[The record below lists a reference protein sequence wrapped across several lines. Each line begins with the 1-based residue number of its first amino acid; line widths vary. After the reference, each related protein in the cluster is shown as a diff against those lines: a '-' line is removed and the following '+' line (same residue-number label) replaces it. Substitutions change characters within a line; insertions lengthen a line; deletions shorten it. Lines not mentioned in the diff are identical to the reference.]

1 MMGTR
6 PMVAAWTIGFAILGA
21 AWGGFLGMRHVVG
34 LGSELDRVEMLSLD
48 WRYDLQGTRAP
59 PRGVVIA
66 AIDEA
71 TIAEAGA
78 FPLPRSLLASI
89 VRGLA
94 AGNPQAVAIDVLLLD
109 PGPPGADRQL
119 ADALRS
125 ARTVIGAAAVFDSP
139 EDARHGQSAAPAEG
153 GAALPKPA
161 QILSPQPT
169 FQSAARSGLTNVSTD
184 RSGVPR
190 YVPLMFDSG
199 GTIVPSFALATAAA
213 ALNSDPVI
221 SGDTIR
227 LAGRAVATDLGYN
240 LPLRF
245 YGPRGSIRT
254 FSAIRAVKGELDPD
268 EVRGQ
273 IVVLGATAAGAGDS
287 LATPFDRATPGVEI
301 LATAINNLLAGDSL
315 VRNGFTRRVDASVAV
330 LLPIAAVLLLAVRR
344 VSLALALTLFAFALW
359 IVATYA
365 AFLQGYWLG
374 IAVPAAAAVPVAIGY
389 GMTRLL
395 VAQRAAHRFASESDA
410 LRQFQPPQLIELL
423 ARDPQFLAT
432 PVRQDMA
439 IVFVDLTGSTGVTES
454 LGPAWTRELLVAL
467 HERIE
472 AAATEQQGFV
482 ARYMG
487 DGAMILFGLPAPR
500 ADDAGRA
507 LRAVT
512 RLHESLS
519 NWLAALPPAAR
530 DHLGARVGAHFGP
543 VVLSRLG
550 AADHQEISPAGD
562 TVNVASRL
570 LEVAKEH
577 RAAIAVSEDL
587 YRAARNA
594 GNPPAP
600 GAEVAAVEV
609 AIRGR
614 AHPIMVRLWSGGAAM
629 HWQRPAVPSGT
640 APS

>member
-1 MMGTR
+1 MMGMR
-6 PMVAAWTIGFAILGA
+6 PTVAAWTVGFAILGA

-34 LGSELDRVEMLSLD
+34 LGSELERVEMLLLD
-48 WRYDLQGTRAP
+48 WRYELQGIRAP

-66 AIDEA
+66 AIDEV

-78 FPLPRSLLASI
+78 FPLPRSSLASI

-109 PGPPGADRQL
+109 PGPPGTDRQL

-125 ARTVIGAAAVFDSP
+125 ARTVIGSAAVFDSP
-139 EDARHGQSAAPAEG
+139 EDARHGRSAPAEG
-153 GAALPKPA
+153 GAVLPKPA
-161 QILSPQPT
+161 QILSPQPV
-169 FQSAARSGLTNVSTD
+169 FQSATRSGLTNVSTD

-221 SGDTIR
+221 SGDAIR

-240 LPLRF
+240 PPLRF

-287 LATPFDRATPGVEI
+287 FATPFDRAMPGVEI
-301 LATAINNLLAGDSL
+301 LATAINNLLAGDAL

-344 VSLALALTLFAFALW
+344 VSLALALTLFAFGLW
-359 IVATYA
+359 IVATYV

-374 IAVPAAAAVPVAIGY
+374 IAVPAAAAVPVAVGY

-410 LRQFQPPQLIELL
+410 LRRFQPPRLIELL

-432 PVRQDMA
+432 PVRQDLA

-482 ARYMG
+482 ASYMG

-500 ADDAGRA
+500 ADDARRA

-519 NWLAALPPAAR
+519 NWVAALPPAAR

-550 AADHQEISPAGD
+550 AADHQQISPAGD

-587 YRAARNA
+587 YRAARD
-594 GNPPAP
+594 GDPPAP

-614 AHPIMVRLWSGGAAM
+614 AHPILVRLWSGGAAM
-629 HWQRPAVPSGT
+629 H
-640 APS
+640 